1 MVRYL
6 GQTQAYSISP
16 RSSQQLNTSSQSA
29 QLRTGPAEVTPD
41 GGNLAPT
48 AIAILSF
55 TNSGTTVTES
65 GVPSM
70 SIGNAFRMYAELDG
84 TIRSG
89 IAVENHDQRTVSVTF
104 ELRKLDGSD
113 SGLRGSL
120 EILPFGERAI
130 FLNEIPGFESL
141 PSPFKG
147 ILRISSPSS
156 AGISVLG
163 LRSRV
168 NERGDFMITTTPA
181 TDEKPVRAN
190 SLVFPH
196 VVDGDGYST
205 EFITFGARN
214 LQVFSQSGRGSG
226 MILR

>member
-1 MVRYL
+1 
-6 GQTQAYSISP
+6 
-16 RSSQQLNTSSQSA
+16 
-29 QLRTGPAEVTPD
+29 
-41 GGNLAPT
+41 
-48 AIAILSF
+48 
-55 TNSGTTVTES
+55 
-65 GVPSM
+65 M

-89 IAVENHDQRTVSVTF
+89 IAVESHDPRTVSVTF